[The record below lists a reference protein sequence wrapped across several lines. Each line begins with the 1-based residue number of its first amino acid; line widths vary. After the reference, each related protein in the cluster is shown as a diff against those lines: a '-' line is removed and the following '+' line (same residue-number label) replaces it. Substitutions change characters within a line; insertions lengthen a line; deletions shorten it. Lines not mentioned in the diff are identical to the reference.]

1 MECIDSV
8 RNQSYTN
15 WELILIDD
23 GSTDNTIEIIN
34 SLSDSRVR
42 LICAQHGGVS
52 VARNLG
58 LKQRTGDFCL
68 FLDSDDT
75 LEFYALKNI
84 SDFIK
89 EYPDVEI
96 IKFGYKTKERNFSAS
111 KEFCLSSSD
120 FFKQGGLPT
129 RTVWSN
135 AYRSSLFDDIAFSPG
150 IRVAE
155 DTEVSIRCYFATRY
169 LGQLTDVL
177 YNYRTD
183 EQSVMNS
190 PVDIEKVRDHL
201 RVINKLQQTVKPLDS
216 IQEEAFSASI
226 ELLKISFFHALY
238 HLPSSKSVSKLISEY
253 RALPST
259 GKTKARAL
267 RFAEFSY
274 KAYFFFLKY
283 VRRVKQKG

>member
-1 MECIDSV
+1 
-8 RNQSYTN
+8 
-15 WELILIDD
+15 
-23 GSTDNTIEIIN
+23 
-34 SLSDSRVR
+34 
-42 LICAQHGGVS
+42 
-52 VARNLG
+52 
-58 LKQRTGDFCL
+58 
-68 FLDSDDT
+68 
-75 LEFYALKNI
+75 
-84 SDFIK
+84 
-89 EYPDVEI
+89 
-96 IKFGYKTKERNFSAS
+96 
-111 KEFCLSSSD
+111 
-120 FFKQGGLPT
+120 
-129 RTVWSN
+129 
-135 AYRSSLFDDIAFSPG
+135 LFDDIAFSPG